1 MRAMRTPALVML
13 LVLVPAIAIAQAV
26 EVPAPSDKAWS
37 YYYTRNAL
45 WAIGILW
52 GLAIPALFL
61 FTGWS
66 ARIRDIARGKGRG
79 PTATILAYLGIYSA
93 IEFGLGLPLAYVT
106 GFAVEH
112 HYGLSNQALGKWA
125 ADTLIGFALGLAI
138 GSLVVLGIYALLR
151 ASPRRWWLYSGL
163 ALIPFIVVMFL
174 VSPIWIAPLFNK
186 FGPMKDKALEAR
198 IVALAQRAG
207 IEGARVF
214 EVDKSEDTKA
224 LNAYV
229 TGFGATQRIVLWDTI
244 IKRLDER
251 ELLFVMGHEMGH
263 YVLRHIWISIA
274 ALSILALLSLYAVHR
289 LAHGLIRRHGARFR
303 FDRLEDIASYPL
315 VGLVVAV
322 VVGIALPLF
331 YILTRHDE
339 RESDRFGLEITRDN
353 RACAMAFVKLNNDN
367 LGIPRPNPILHLLR
381 GSHPT
386 VAERIEFCN
395 TYRPWE
401 KGEPLRYEGYFKR

>member
-1 MRAMRTPALVML
+1 MRTPVLVLL
-13 LVLVPAIAIAQAV
+13 LVLLAPMAFGQADLVP
-26 EVPAPSDKAWS
+26 VPEPSDKAWS

-66 ARIRDIARGKGRG
+66 ARIRDVARGRGRG
-79 PTATILAYLGIYSA
+79 HAATIVIYLAIYSA

-112 HYGLSNQALGKWA
+112 HYGLSNQTLAKWA
-125 ADTLIGFALGLAI
+125 ADTFIGFALGLAI

-163 ALIPFIVVMFL
+163 ALIPFIVLMFL
-174 VSPIWIAPLFNK
+174 VAPIWIAPLFNK

-198 IVALAQRAG
+198 IVALAERAG

-244 IKRLDER
+244 VKRLDER

-263 YVLRHIWISIA
+263 YVLKHVWISIA
-274 ALSILALLSLYAVHR
+274 ALSVLALLSLHGVHR
-289 LAHGLIRRHGARFR
+289 LAHGLIRRHAARFG
-303 FDRLEDIASYPL
+303 FERLDDIASYPL
-315 VGLVVAV
+315 VALVVSIV
-322 VVGIALPLF
+322 IGIAVPLF
-331 YILTRHDE
+331 SVLTRHDE

-401 KGEPLRYEGYFKR
+401 RGEPLRYEGYFKR